1 MAIRQVEAVAIMSL
15 VSLVLLPKPALA
27 YLDPGTGSL
36 ILQGIIGVIAGVLVA
51 LRLYWQRIKL
61 FFAGKSDAN
70 PAKDRDPENG

>member
-61 FFAGKSDAN
+61 FFSRKTDAN